1 MPSTITQEI
10 TANQV
15 RRGDTFVLHG
25 HQRTAR
31 WPAYF
36 IGCGTVHI
44 KFVGGG
50 DAYIGAD
57 YPLTVT
63 RTLADVVDP
72 S

>member
-25 HQRTAR
+25 HQRAAL
-31 WPAYF
+31 WPAYLVHP
-36 IGCGTVHI
+36 GTVHI
-44 KFVGGG
+44 KLVGGG
-50 DAYIGAD
+50 DAYIDVD

-63 RTLADVVDP
+63 RTIADV